1 MTVRVGFIGTGFIA
15 RTHNWFLK
23 HSSADHRIVA
33 VHDVDV
39 ERAQAF
45 ADRVGAEVVDQA
57 ELLERVDAVFVTTW
71 TSEHEYLV
79 AAAAERGVAVFCEK
93 PLAFDATAVQ
103 RMVDAVETAGV
114 VNQVGLILRFMPQL
128 IHAKALLADERAGRR
143 LAVSFRD
150 DQFIPIQSHYGSTWR
165 IDPERCGRGTLL
177 EHSIHDVDVM
187 QWMCGPVESVSG
199 SVREVHG
206 HPRID
211 DVAVARLEFAG
222 GGIAS
227 LTSIWHD
234 IIDRPSLRNIEI
246 FSENLYLHL
255 DGEATSPLTWQFTGE
270 PVQTLEGDAL
280 ARACIDAGLAR
291 ERDLAPVAGGAMF
304 NPLTAFLDAIA
315 DGVDS
320 PLPLR
325 EALPAHRI
333 VDAIYASADE
343 GGAVV
348 STY

>member
-1 MTVRVGFIGTGFIA
+1 MGPSHRSAGPYA
-15 RTHNWFLK
+15 RF
-23 HSSADHRIVA
+23 
-33 VHDVDV
+33 
-39 ERAQAF
+39 
-45 ADRVGAEVVDQA
+45 
-57 ELLERVDAVFVTTW
+57 
-71 TSEHEYLV
+71 
-79 AAAAERGVAVFCEK
+79 
-93 PLAFDATAVQ
+93 TAI
-103 RMVDAVETAGV
+103 T
-114 VNQVGLILRFMPQL
+114 
-128 IHAKALLADERAGRR
+128 
-143 LAVSFRD
+143 
-150 DQFIPIQSHYGSTWR
+150 
-165 IDPERCGRGTLL
+165 
-177 EHSIHDVDVM
+177 
-187 QWMCGPVESVSG
+187 
-199 SVREVHG
+199 
-206 HPRID
+206 RID
-211 DVAVARLEFAG
+211 DVAVARLEFDS

-280 ARACIDAGLAR
+280 ARACIDAGAAR